1 MAAAPLCLRRCACFV
16 PANNGLLSKLKGLV
30 PSVCGGGGFG
40 YGGSTIPLA
49 PHVGVESIALVE
61 YDSKEGGSHGGV
73 LGLELGP
80 TVTGVESLRTWNDWQ
95 SHTGPILIGGGEFSA
110 ASKTFGKNVQP
121 GTFDAGGFANWM
133 DGQLSVGGYLGGKI
147 FGGGGYLSLSW
158 NGCKCSGN
166 GC

>member
-1 MAAAPLCLRRCACFV
+1 MVTNTVA
-16 PANNGLLSKLKGLV
+16 ANNGLLSKLKSLV

-40 YGGSTIPLA
+40 YGAANIPLA
-49 PHVGVESIALVE
+49 PKVSVESIALVE

-73 LGLELGP
+73 LGLEVGP

-95 SHTGPILIGGGEFSA
+95 AHTGPILIGGEEFSA
-110 ASKTFGKNVQP
+110 AGSKFGKNIKP

-133 DGQLSVGGYLGGKI
+133 DGQLSVGGYLGGKV

-158 NGCKCSGN
+158 SGCKP
-166 GC
+166 